1 MNWVTLFVERRVLAY
16 MISAAI
22 MLFGIIGMRGIGVDR
37 MPNVEPPVITV
48 TTVNPGATPQVMDSN
63 ISSLVESA
71 VNSVSGVS
79 KIQSTS
85 EPSLSVVFIMFD
97 LDKSVDIA
105 FNEVQGKVNQIMND
119 LPEEAEIPIVAK
131 MDPNASPVAWLVLTG
146 NRSLSELTGLAR
158 SQVKKALENI
168 SGVGQVV
175 VGGGRERKIRID
187 LDLARLSAL
196 GLTAQDVMAAFSREH
211 IQIPG
216 GYLVGGKQEK
226 MLHLDL
232 EYHSVAELG
241 DLVVVWRDQI
251 PVKLRDVATVSDGLD
266 DKRSL
271 ARFNGQESVAIA
283 INKIRGGNSVAIF
296 REIEKRLRETVRP
309 QLPDGVELSIAT
321 NEADLIDGIVKSLQN
336 HIVEGTLLAAFVVW
350 LFLLNLPA
358 TLIIATA
365 IPVSLAGAV
374 MVMYF
379 GGYTFNMLT
388 MSGLLLLIG
397 VVVDD
402 AIVVLESVHR
412 EHEQGQTDPQQ
423 AAIAGTGKVIFP
435 VFASSLT
442 LVCIFA
448 TVIFMGGMVGVFM
461 RSFAVVVSVGVAAS
475 LVVSLSLTPALCARY
490 LKTDVRPHNPLV
502 AFLTRGHA
510 RLELL
515 YRWLLQRCLR
525 RRGVVMLGALL
536 VVSSSAWFMAE
547 LGTEFFPEDEES
559 RLLVRL
565 EAPLGVS
572 IDYMADKVE
581 QAERILRA
589 HPEVADMLATVG
601 SGSDREVNK
610 AYFKVTLVPPGQRS
624 LSQMELIP
632 LLRQELKVLA
642 GVRPYVSPFPVIE
655 GMGDA
660 SFEVYII
667 GPDLYELVRLSELVR
682 HRLELVPG
690 FDSIRM
696 ELKLDRPQLS
706 FAIDRNRAQALG
718 ISTRQIG
725 DTVRVLAGGADI
737 AKFNELPGDGERYDV
752 RLAAQRDGMRDFR
765 DLQNIYLRGPDDELV
780 QLNAVVSLRETQG
793 PATISRLK
801 LNYSAG
807 FFATPAMDL
816 GESIRI
822 FNSVADEIL
831 PAGYSVVLVGQAE
844 ELGKTG
850 SAIVFL
856 MITGLLLVYMVL
868 ASQFN
873 SFLQPALV
881 MLAQPLAIVGGFFA
895 LWVMG
900 DTLNLLSMIGMVLL
914 VGLVSKNSIL
924 LVDLINQYRKNGM
937 NTLEA
942 ISEACPRRMRPVLM
956 TSLTIVLAML
966 PAAAGTGSGS
976 GVYGPLAV
984 AIIGGVV
991 SSTLLT
997 LLVVPVAYSLLE
1009 RWLGEGGDP

>member
-1 MNWVTLFVERRVLAY
+1 
-16 MISAAI
+16 
-22 MLFGIIGMRGIGVDR
+22 
-37 MPNVEPPVITV
+37 
-48 TTVNPGATPQVMDSN
+48 
-63 ISSLVESA
+63 
-71 VNSVSGVS
+71 
-79 KIQSTS
+79 
-85 EPSLSVVFIMFD
+85 
-97 LDKSVDIA
+97 
-105 FNEVQGKVNQIMND
+105 
-119 LPEEAEIPIVAK
+119 
-131 MDPNASPVAWLVLTG
+131 
-146 NRSLSELTGLAR
+146 
-158 SQVKKALENI
+158 
-168 SGVGQVV
+168 
-175 VGGGRERKIRID
+175 
-187 LDLARLSAL
+187 
-196 GLTAQDVMAAFSREH
+196 
-211 IQIPG
+211 
-216 GYLVGGKQEK
+216 
-226 MLHLDL
+226 
-232 EYHSVAELG
+232 
-241 DLVVVWRDQI
+241 
-251 PVKLRDVATVSDGLD
+251 
-266 DKRSL
+266 
-271 ARFNGQESVAIA
+271 
-283 INKIRGGNSVAIF
+283 
-296 REIEKRLRETVRP
+296 
-309 QLPDGVELSIAT
+309 
-321 NEADLIDGIVKSLQN
+321 
-336 HIVEGTLLAAFVVW
+336 
-350 LFLLNLPA
+350 
-358 TLIIATA
+358 
-365 IPVSLAGAV
+365 
-374 MVMYF
+374 
-379 GGYTFNMLT
+379 
-388 MSGLLLLIG
+388 
-397 VVVDD
+397 
-402 AIVVLESVHR
+402 
-412 EHEQGQTDPQQ
+412 
-423 AAIAGTGKVIFP
+423 
-435 VFASSLT
+435 
-442 LVCIFA
+442 
-448 TVIFMGGMVGVFM
+448 MGGMVGVFM

>member
-1 MNWVTLFVERRVLAY
+1 
-16 MISAAI
+16 
-22 MLFGIIGMRGIGVDR
+22 
-37 MPNVEPPVITV
+37 
-48 TTVNPGATPQVMDSN
+48 
-63 ISSLVESA
+63 
-71 VNSVSGVS
+71 
-79 KIQSTS
+79 
-85 EPSLSVVFIMFD
+85 
-97 LDKSVDIA
+97 
-105 FNEVQGKVNQIMND
+105 
-119 LPEEAEIPIVAK
+119 
-131 MDPNASPVAWLVLTG
+131 
-146 NRSLSELTGLAR
+146 
-158 SQVKKALENI
+158 
-168 SGVGQVV
+168 
-175 VGGGRERKIRID
+175 
-187 LDLARLSAL
+187 
-196 GLTAQDVMAAFSREH
+196 
-211 IQIPG
+211 
-216 GYLVGGKQEK
+216 
-226 MLHLDL
+226 
-232 EYHSVAELG
+232 
-241 DLVVVWRDQI
+241 
-251 PVKLRDVATVSDGLD
+251 
-266 DKRSL
+266 
-271 ARFNGQESVAIA
+271 
-283 INKIRGGNSVAIF
+283 
-296 REIEKRLRETVRP
+296 
-309 QLPDGVELSIAT
+309 
-321 NEADLIDGIVKSLQN
+321 
-336 HIVEGTLLAAFVVW
+336 
-350 LFLLNLPA
+350 
-358 TLIIATA
+358 
-365 IPVSLAGAV
+365 
-374 MVMYF
+374 
-379 GGYTFNMLT
+379 
-388 MSGLLLLIG
+388 
-397 VVVDD
+397 
-402 AIVVLESVHR
+402 
-412 EHEQGQTDPQQ
+412 
-423 AAIAGTGKVIFP
+423 
-435 VFASSLT
+435 
-442 LVCIFA
+442 
-448 TVIFMGGMVGVFM
+448 
-461 RSFAVVVSVGVAAS
+461 
-475 LVVSLSLTPALCARY
+475 
-490 LKTDVRPHNPLV
+490 
-502 AFLTRGHA
+502 
-510 RLELL
+510 
-515 YRWLLQRCLR
+515 
-525 RRGVVMLGALL
+525 
-536 VVSSSAWFMAE
+536 
-547 LGTEFFPEDEES
+547 
-559 RLLVRL
+559 
-565 EAPLGVS
+565 
-572 IDYMADKVE
+572 
-581 QAERILRA
+581 
-589 HPEVADMLATVG
+589 
-601 SGSDREVNK
+601 
-610 AYFKVTLVPPGQRS
+610 
-624 LSQMELIP
+624 
-632 LLRQELKVLA
+632 
-642 GVRPYVSPFPVIE
+642 
-655 GMGDA
+655 MGDA

-706 FAIDRNRAQALG
+706 FGIDRNRAQALG